1 MRKILSLAIAALF
14 SATMF
19 ATTYTVVGVSAICG
33 SDWGYTDAT
42 NDMALVSGTTYQL
55 VKTNLELG
63 AGNYN
68 YKVCEDHD
76 WAVEHPSGYG
86 NDKTVTIAESGIY
99 KITFTFDTSDPDNPS
114 AVAEK
119 TGEAVVVPNMTV
131 KGGWDG
137 WTIHAM
143 TKAGNNETASVTI
156 NITSTATFEFG
167 LEKAGSW
174 QANGE
179 TVTRAAN
186 STVVNGSGSNMKLVV
201 DAMGEYTFTWT
212 YATNTLVVTFPTEDP
227 DARPTVQMK
236 GNWDSW
242 AADVDYE
249 WALNKETAS
258 VSKALTAGD
267 YPFKMIIGGQWR
279 SKDWNITRDYNTV
292 ASITENPSENI
303 VLKADVDGTYVFTWT
318 HASNTLTVTFPTPT
332 GINDIEN
339 GEMAAKE
346 LRNGQLFIIKGEKT
360 YNVLGQE
367 VR

>member
-19 ATTYTVVGVSAICG
+19 ATTYTVVGASAICG
-33 SDWGYTDAT
+33 SNWDYSDTS
-42 NDMALVSGTTYQL
+42 NDMQLVSGTSYQL
-55 VKTNLELG
+55 VKTGLELA
-63 AGNYN
+63 AGDYIF
-68 YKVCEDHD
+68 KVCEDHSYS
-76 WAVEHPSGYG
+76 VEYPSGYG
-86 NDKTVTIAESGIY
+86 NNATVNIAAAGIY
-99 KITFTFDTSDPDNPS
+99 TITFTFDSDSKNVGATP
-114 AVAEK
+114 VK
-119 TGEAVVVPNMTV
+119 TGDADVVATMAV

-137 WTIHAM
+137 WTVH
-143 TKAGNNETASVTI
+143 TLVVAGNKETASVSV

-167 LEKAGSW
+167 LEKDGSW

-179 TVTRAAN
+179 TLTRSSN
-186 STVVNGSGSNMKLVV
+186 SSVVSGSGSNMKLEV

-212 YATNTLVVTFPTEDP
+212 YATNTLTVTFPAEDP

-236 GNWDSW
+236 GDWDSW
-242 AADVDYE
+242 ADFVDFE

-267 YPFKMIIGGQWR
+267 YPFKMIIGNQWR
-279 SKDWNITRDYNTV
+279 SKDYNITRDYNTV
-292 ASITENPSENI
+292 ESIVDNPSENI

-339 GEMAAKE
+339 GEKAVKE

>member
-1 MRKILSLAIAALF
+1 MRKLFTILVAALF
-14 SATMF
+14 STAMF
-19 ATTYTVVGVSAICG
+19 ADTYTVAGSSTALLGSSWSA
-33 SDWGYTDAT
+33 TDEN
-42 NDMALVSGTTYQL
+42 NDMVLISGTTYQL
-55 VKTNLELG
+55 VKTGKELP
-63 AGNYN
+63 AGNIE
-68 YKVCEDHD
+68 YKVCVNHD
-76 WAVEHPSGYG
+76 WSPSYPGS
-86 NDKTVTIAESGIY
+86 NATLNIPTQGIY
-99 KITFTFDTSDPDNPS
+99 TVTFTFDSESHDVN

-119 TGEAVVVPNMTV
+119 TGDAVVVPDVVV
-131 KGGWDG
+131 KGSWDS
-137 WTIHAM
+137 WAEHAM
-143 TKAGNNETASVTI
+143 TKAGNNETASVSF
-156 NITSTATFEFG
+156 NITSIATFNFG
-167 LEKAGSW
+167 LSVGGAWTS
-174 QANGE
+174 NGQ
-179 TVTRAAN
+179 TQVFTRAAN
-186 STVVNGSGSNMKLVV
+186 SAEVTGNADNMQLTV

-212 YATNTLVVTFPTEDP
+212 YATNTLVVTFPAEDP

-236 GNWDSW
+236 GNWDGW

-292 ASITENPSENI
+292 AEIIENPLENI
-303 VLKADVDGTYVFTWT
+303 VLKADVAGTYVFTWT
-318 HASNTLTVTFPTPT
+318 HATNTLVVTFPTAT

-339 GEMAAKE
+339 GEMAVKE